1 MKTRESAMVAGVYV
15 FGASRRADG
24 TEFSELAKHLDRL
37 LVKVSEKV
45 GS

>member
-1 MKTRESAMVAGVYV
+1 VYV

-24 TEFSELAKHLDRL
+24 SEFSELAKHLDRL
-37 LVKVSEKV
+37 LAKAAEKA